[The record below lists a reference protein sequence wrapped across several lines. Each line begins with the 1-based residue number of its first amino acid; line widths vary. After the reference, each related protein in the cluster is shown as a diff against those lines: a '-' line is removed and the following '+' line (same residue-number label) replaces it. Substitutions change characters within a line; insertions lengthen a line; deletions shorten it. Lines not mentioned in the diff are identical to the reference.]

1 MGDIMGKGMF
11 RTSFMGGFKKG
22 DVLSYIDEM
31 DKMSREYEGKLH
43 AEVDELKK
51 ALNSTNTLKTDFDDG
66 AKKIES
72 ALDAANKQIS
82 ELIEEKST
90 LENEI
95 SNNNMIVL
103 QKNMEIDNLTNEN
116 LSLQQQLKSIS
127 TLSRVKDEEF
137 IALKQQNDQLIKKAA
152 DFSKIEEQIA
162 WVMLAARKS
171 ADTMI
176 EEAKTETENLKQEA
190 YNKLSELTEGL
201 NEFNTGIVSFR
212 EKTKYF
218 YDVSDDMLN
227 TIYQSSKQ
235 LGINISELSQQ
246 DLIDVK
252 FNDNNKIIAI
262 DTDSAKVAEDYREI
276 F

>member
-43 AEVDELKK
+43 TEVDELKK
-51 ALNSTNTLKTDFDDG
+51 ALNSTNELKTDFDDG

-72 ALDAANKQIS
+72 ALDTANKQIS
-82 ELIEEKST
+82 ELVEEKST

-103 QKNMEIDNLTNEN
+103 QKNMDIDNLTNEN
-116 LSLQQQLKSIS
+116 LALQQQLKSIS
-127 TLSRVKDEEF
+127 TLSRIKDEEF

-176 EEAKTETENLKQEA
+176 EEAKTETENLKQKA

-252 FNDNNKIIAI
+252 FNDNNKTIAI
-262 DTDSAKVAEDYREI
+262 DTDSEKVTEDYREI